1 MYREEQGDGGSSG
14 GSSTGRS
21 SKNKEEKNSLS
32 VRVTIITIYHCIT
45 KYQLQCFLLLHP
57 YFFSNKPVCS
67 APLFY
72 SVSESGGVTFGSR
85 LSQGCTY

>member
-1 MYREEQGDGGSSG
+1 MEDQLEEAALGEVPKIRRRR
-14 GSSTGRS
+14 T
-21 SKNKEEKNSLS
+21 LS